1 MKKLLSALLAICMV
15 CMFAVPVF
23 ADANDDYIA
32 AVKAYQ
38 QEIAAKEAAYT
49 AAVNAYSKQAK
60 AKADADSAAI
70 LKAAKA
76 AQAKADAECL
86 AVIAAGKAAQSEAD
100 AKVAAVIAAGKATQA
115 AADKR
120 EAAYADAVKAFQAQ
134 VAAREA
140 AYFEGSSWQVTPYIT
155 AKGAPSRVPLPFY
168 CYCSFARVAS
178 ASSRMRSNFSRAA
191 STGGGGQVTPAWRS
205 SSSG

>member
-60 AKADADSAAI
+60 AKADADSAG
-70 LKAAKA
+70 
-76 AQAKADAECL
+76 QGRC
-86 AVIAAGKAAQSEAD
+86 
-100 AKVAAVIAAGKATQA
+100 
-115 AADKR
+115 
-120 EAAYADAVKAFQAQ
+120 
-134 VAAREA
+134 
-140 AYFEGSSWQVTPYIT
+140 
-155 AKGAPSRVPLPFY
+155 RV
-168 CYCSFARVAS
+168 SGRD
-178 ASSRMRSNFSRAA
+178 RRRQGRS
-191 STGGGGQVTPAWRS
+191 V
-205 SSSG
+205 